1 MSAMLEYFLLERF
14 TTKQEVGQ
22 LQTEERRTYQAVIG
36 LEFHVHLATRTKM
49 FCGCRVTYGEPP
61 NTHTCAVCLGH
72 PGALPVA
79 NEKAIELGVMAGLA
93 LNCDVSERAVFA
105 RKTYFSPAL
114 PKGYQISQFDEPIC
128 TGGHLDVPLGDET
141 IRVGVTRL
149 HLEEDAAKNV
159 HVGTSGRMHG
169 SVGSLVDFNRGGTPL
184 MEIVTEPD
192 IPSPEAAR
200 ATANQLKDILRAVGV
215 SEADMEKGQLRCD
228 ANVSIRNPDGT
239 FGTKTELKNM
249 NSFRFVE
256 RGLARELERQQRIIE
271 SGGRVEQTTLHY
283 DPETD
288 EVHELRSK
296 EYAHDYRYFP
306 EPDLLPL
313 ELTEAW
319 IREIKSRLPEL
330 PEQKRVRFIEQ
341 YGLSAYDAG
350 VLTSDADLADFY
362 EKVAASEA
370 TDPKQAANWISG
382 ELRARLNETGTSISE
397 SRMTPEAMAELIGLI
412 QNGTVSRSAA
422 KDVLGTVFET
432 GESPSVVVEREG
444 LASMGDDELSGMVDE
459 AIAGNPDEADRIRSG
474 DKKVIGFLV
483 GQVMKA
489 TRGNADGRRVRQLLM
504 EKLNGS

>member
-1 MSAMLEYFLLERF
+1 LEV
-14 TTKQEVGQ
+14 QEK
-22 LQTEERRTYQAVIG
+22 RTYQAVIG
-36 LEFHVHLATRTKM
+36 LEFHVHLATTTKM

-61 NTHTCAVCLGH
+61 NTHTCPVCLGH
-72 PGALPVA
+72 PGALPVI
-79 NEKAIELGVMAGLA
+79 NEKAVELGVMAGLA
-93 LNCDVSERAVFA
+93 LNCEVADRAVFA
-105 RKTYFSPAL
+105 RKNYFYPDL

-128 TGGHLDVPLGDET
+128 TGGHLDVPTPDGT
-141 IRVGVTRL
+141 VRVGITRL

-200 ATANQLKDILRAVGV
+200 ATANHLKEILRAVGV

-228 ANVSIRNPDGT
+228 ANVSIRNPDGS

-256 RGLARELERQQRIIE
+256 RGLVRELERQREILE
-271 SGGRVEQTTLHY
+271 NGGRVEQTTLHY

-313 ELTEAW
+313 ELSEAHV
-319 IREIKSRLPEL
+319 REIGERLPEL
-330 PEQKRVRFIEQ
+330 PDRMLARFVEQ
-341 YGLSAYDAG
+341 YGLSEYDAG
-350 VLTSDADLADFY
+350 VLTADRDLAAFY
-362 EKVAASEA
+362 EEVAAGEGI
-370 TDPKQAANWISG
+370 DPKQAANWISG
-382 ELRARLNETGTSISE
+382 DLRALLNESGMDISR
-397 SRMTPEAMAELIGLI
+397 SKVTPEHVIELIELVA
-412 QNGTVSRSAA
+412 NGEVSRSAA
-422 KDVLGTVFET
+422 REVLDSVFET
-432 GESPSVVVEREG
+432 GDSPSTVVEREG
-444 LASMGDDELSGMVDE
+444 LGSVGADELSGVVDGVIS
-459 AIAGNPDEADRIRSG
+459 ANPDEAERVRGG

-489 TRGNADGRRVRQLLM
+489 TRGNADGGRVRELLM
-504 EKLNGS
+504 SKLGS

>member
-1 MSAMLEYFLLERF
+1 M
-14 TTKQEVGQ
+14 
-22 LQTEERRTYQAVIG
+22 QTEEKRTYQAVIG
-36 LEFHVHLATRTKM
+36 LEFHVHLATQTKM
-49 FCGCRVTYGEPP
+49 FCSCRVTYGEEP
-61 NTHTCAVCLGH
+61 NTHTCPVCLGH

-93 LNCDVSERAVFA
+93 LNCEVAPRAIFA
-105 RKTYFSPAL
+105 RKNYFYPDL
-114 PKGYQISQFDEPIC
+114 PKGYQISQYDAPIC
-128 TGGHLDVPLGDET
+128 TNGYLDVPVPEGTL
-141 IRVGVTRL
+141 RVGITRV

-159 HVGTSGRMHG
+159 HVGESGRMHG

-184 MEIVTEPD
+184 IEIVTEPD

-200 ATANQLKDILRAVGV
+200 ATANHLKAILQAIGV

-256 RGLARELERQQRIIE
+256 RGLARELERQQQIIE

-319 IREIKSRLPEL
+319 VRQIKDRLPEL
-330 PEQKRVRFIEQ
+330 PEQKKARFIEQ
-341 YGLSAYDAG
+341 YGLSEYDAG
-350 VLTSDADLADFY
+350 VLTADRDLAAFY
-362 EKVAASEA
+362 EEVASKA
-370 TDPKQAANWISG
+370 DPKQAANWTSG
-382 ELRARLNETGTSISE
+382 ELQARLNEAGIGISE
-397 SRMTPEAMAELIGLI
+397 SRVGPEHLADLISLVEK
-412 QNGTVSRSAA
+412 GTISRSAA
-422 KDVLGTVFET
+422 KDVLGTVFAS
-432 GESPSVVVEREG
+432 GDSPSEIVEREG
-444 LASMGDDELSGMVDE
+444 LASMGGDELSEVVDGVIAANPNE
-459 AIAGNPDEADRIRSG
+459 AERVKAGDN
-474 DKKVIGFLV
+474 KVVGFLV
-483 GQVMKA
+483 GQVMRA
-489 TRGNADGRRVRQLLM
+489 TRGNADGGRVRQFLL
-504 EKLNGS
+504 EKLNGQ

>member
-1 MSAMLEYFLLERF
+1 LEVRE
-14 TTKQEVGQ
+14 K
-22 LQTEERRTYQAVIG
+22 RTYQAVIG
-36 LEFHVHLATRTKM
+36 LEFHVHLATTTKM

-61 NTHTCAVCLGH
+61 NTHTCPVCLGH
-72 PGALPVA
+72 PGALPVI
-79 NEKAIELGVMAGLA
+79 NEKAVELGVMAGLA
-93 LNCDVSERAVFA
+93 LNCDVADRAVFA
-105 RKTYFSPAL
+105 RKNYFYPDL

-128 TGGHLDVPLGDET
+128 TGGYLDVPTSDGT
-141 IRVGVTRL
+141 VRVGITRL

-192 IPSPEAAR
+192 IPSPETAR
-200 ATANQLKDILRAVGV
+200 ATANHLKEILRAVGV

-228 ANVSIRNPDGT
+228 ANVSIRSPDGS

-256 RGLARELERQQRIIE
+256 RGLVRELERQREILE

-313 ELTEAW
+313 ELSEAHV
-319 IREIKSRLPEL
+319 REIGERLPEL
-330 PEQKRVRFIEQ
+330 PDRMLARFVEQ
-341 YGLSAYDAG
+341 YGLSEYDAG
-350 VLTSDADLADFY
+350 VLTADRDLGAFY
-362 EKVAASEA
+362 EYVVAGEGV
-370 TDPKQAANWISG
+370 DPKHAANWISG
-382 ELRARLNETGTSISE
+382 DLRALLNESGTDISR
-397 SRMTPEAMAELIGLI
+397 SKVTPEHVIELIELVSRGE
-412 QNGTVSRSAA
+412 VSRSAA
-422 KDVLGTVFET
+422 RDVLATVFET
-432 GESPSVVVEREG
+432 GDRPTAVVEREG
-444 LASMGDDELSGMVDE
+444 LGSVDADELSGVVDGV
-459 AIAGNPDEADRIRSG
+459 ISSNPDEAGRVRGG
-474 DKKVIGFLV
+474 DKKVVGFLV

-489 TRGNADGRRVRQLLM
+489 TRGNADGGRVRQLLM
-504 EKLNGS
+504 DKLGS

>member
-1 MSAMLEYFLLERF
+1 M
-14 TTKQEVGQ
+14 
-22 LQTEERRTYQAVIG
+22 QTQERRTYQAVIG

-61 NTHTCAVCLGH
+61 NTHTCPVCLGH

-105 RKTYFSPAL
+105 RKNYFYPDL

-141 IRVGVTRL
+141 VRVGITRL

-200 ATANQLKDILRAVGV
+200 ATANHLKDILRAIGV

-228 ANVSIRNPDGT
+228 ANVSIRNPDGS

-256 RGLARELERQQRIIE
+256 KGIAAELARQQEILAG
-271 SGGRVEQTTLHY
+271 GGRVEQSTLHY

-296 EYAHDYRYFP
+296 EFAHDYRYFP

-313 ELTEAW
+313 ELSGAYV
-319 IREIKSRLPEL
+319 REIGDRMPEL
-330 PEQKRVRFIEQ
+330 PDAMRARFVEQ
-341 YGLSAYDAG
+341 YGLSPYDAG
-350 VLTSDADLADFY
+350 VLAADRELAAFY
-362 EKVAASEA
+362 EEVASEA
-370 TDPKQAANWISG
+370 DPKQASNWISG
-382 ELRARLNETGTSISE
+382 DLRSLLNESGTDVSG
-397 SRMTPEAMAELIGLI
+397 SRVTPDHMKELIGLV
-412 QNGTVSRSAA
+412 GSGRVSRSAA
-422 KDVLGTVFET
+422 RTVLAEVFKT
-432 GESPSVVVEREG
+432 GERPSEVVEREG
-444 LASMGDDELSGMVDE
+444 LGSVEADELDGVVDGV
-459 AIAGNPDEADRIRSG
+459 ISSNPDEAERVRNG
-474 DKKVIGFLV
+474 DKKVVGFLM

-489 TRGNADGRRVRQLLM
+489 TRGNADGGRARELLLR
-504 EKLNGS
+504 KLSS

>member
-1 MSAMLEYFLLERF
+1 
-14 TTKQEVGQ
+14 
-22 LQTEERRTYQAVIG
+22 LQTQEKRIYQAVIG
-36 LEFHVHLATRTKM
+36 LEFHVHLATQTKM
-49 FCGCRVTYGEPP
+49 FCSCRVTYGEEP
-61 NTHTCAVCLGH
+61 NTHTCPVCLGH
-72 PGALPVA
+72 PGALPVI

-93 LNCDVSERAVFA
+93 LNCEVASHAVFA
-105 RKTYFSPAL
+105 RKNYFYPDL
-114 PKGYQISQFDEPIC
+114 PKGYQISQYDQPIC
-128 TGGHLDVPLGDET
+128 TGGYLDVPTSEGT
-141 IRVGVTRL
+141 IRVGITRL

-159 HVGTSGRMHG
+159 HVGESGRMHG

-184 MEIVTEPD
+184 IEIVTEPD
-192 IPSPEAAR
+192 IPTPEAAR
-200 ATANQLKDILRAVGV
+200 ATATQLRSILRAIGV
-215 SEADMEKGQLRCD
+215 SEADMEKGQLRVD

-256 RGLARELERQQRIIE
+256 RGLVRELERQREILE
-271 SGGRVEQTTLHY
+271 GGGRITQTTLHY

-313 ELTEAW
+313 ELTDAW
-319 IREIKSRLPEL
+319 IREIKRSIPEL
-330 PEQKRVRFIEQ
+330 PEQKRVRFVEQ
-341 YGLSAYDAG
+341 YGLSEYDAS

-382 ELRARLNETGTSISE
+382 ELRARLNEAGTSVSE
-397 SRMTPEAMAELIGLI
+397 SRITAEAMAELIGLI

-444 LASMGDDELSGMVDE
+444 LASMGGDELSGVVDE
-459 AIAGNPDEADRIRSG
+459 VIAGNPDEAERIRSG

-489 TRGNADGRRVRQLLM
+489 TRGNADGRWVRQLLM
-504 EKLNGS
+504 EKLNGF

>member
-1 MSAMLEYFLLERF
+1 MEV
-14 TTKQEVGQ
+14 QEK
-22 LQTEERRTYQAVIG
+22 RTYQAVIG

-49 FCGCRVTYGEPP
+49 FCGCRVTYGEEP
-61 NTHTCAVCLGH
+61 NTHTCPVCLGH

-93 LNCDVSERAVFA
+93 LHCDVAPKAVFA
-105 RKTYFSPAL
+105 RKNYFYPDL
-114 PKGYQISQFDEPIC
+114 PKGYQISQFDLPIC
-128 TGGHLDVPLGDET
+128 TGGYLDVPTSDGT
-141 IRVGVTRL
+141 TRVGITRL

-169 SVGSLVDFNRGGTPL
+169 SVGSLIDFNRGGTPL

-200 ATANQLKDILRAVGV
+200 ATANHFKEILRAIGV

-228 ANVSIRNPDGT
+228 ANVSLRNPDGS

-256 RGLARELERQQRIIE
+256 RGLAAELARQREILEN
-271 SGGRVEQTTLHY
+271 GGRVTQTTLHY

-319 IREIKSRLPEL
+319 VREIQSSLPEL
-330 PEQKRVRFIEQ
+330 PGEMRARFIEQ
-341 YGLSAYDAG
+341 YGLSDYDAG
-350 VLTSDADLADFY
+350 VLTADRDLAAYY
-362 EKVAASEA
+362 EAVAGGPGV
-370 TDPKQAANWISG
+370 DPKQAANWITV
-382 ELRARLNETGTSISE
+382 ELQARLNEAGMEISE
-397 SRMTPEAMAELIGLI
+397 SRVSPERMMELIGLVDD
-412 QNGTVSRSAA
+412 GTISRSAA
-422 KDVLGTVFET
+422 RDVLDRIFTS
-432 GESPSVVVEREG
+432 GESPSAVVEREG
-444 LASMGDDELSGMVDE
+444 LAAMGGDELSGVVDE
-459 AIAGNPDEADRIRSG
+459 VIAANPEEAGRIRDG
-474 DKKVIGFLV
+474 DQKVIGVLI
-483 GQVMKA
+483 GQVMKV
-489 TRGNADGRRVRQLLM
+489 TRGGADGGRVRQLIL
-504 EKLNGS
+504 EKLGS